1 MQERGYYYCHNTVAS
16 QIPPFTDDECK
27 YVVDLLKSFVV
38 YYAVDVISFAV
49 TTTGYHILLNNETA
63 ELPENDVIMR
73 HFMYC
78 GSEQGMLM
86 PGDSR
91 IPSILSEMCSIEAFI
106 TAFENQLSTWYR
118 SMIDQEYGDPLFD
131 TDHQKQILDTQQF
144 ETMLNDIEQ
153 IPVKA
158 KLTAD
163 AKVYPYS
170 SLGEWTITGERP
182 FPENYHTHV
191 TSVKDY

>member
-1 MQERGYYYCHNTVAS
+1 MTYRGYYYCHNTVAS
-16 QIPPFTDDECK
+16 QIPPFTNDECK

-78 GSEQGMLM
+78 GSKQGMLM
-86 PGDSR
+86 PADSR
-91 IPSILSEMCSIEAFI
+91 IPSILSEMCSLEAFI
-106 TAFENQLSTWYR
+106 TAFEMQLSTWYK
-118 SMIDQEYGDPLFD
+118 SMIDQENTAPLFE
-131 TDHQKQILDTQQF
+131 TEHHKQILDHQQF
-144 ETMLNDIEQ
+144 ETMLNEIEL
-153 IPVKA
+153 IPVKEN
-158 KLTAD
+158 LTLNATE
-163 AKVYPYS
+163 YLYS
-170 SLGEWTITGERP
+170 TLGEWTITDERP
-182 FPENYHTHV
+182 FHENYHKHV